1 MRLFIDANVL
11 VSVVNKEYPLF
22 THASRILSL
31 VDKKEYQLYTS
42 PLCLAIVFYFAQ
54 KKNKR
59 TAKEKIKLL
68 AQHLLIAPI
77 TATEVQKAA
86 TDKAIHD
93 FEDGMEY
100 HSALAAQ
107 CDCIITEDVGD
118 FYFSSIEVVNCADFF
133 KTYLVEGN
141 KSYQRF

>member
-31 VDKKEYQLYTS
+31 VGKKEFQLYTS
-42 PLCLAIVFYFAQ
+42 PLCLAIAFYFAQ
-54 KKNKR
+54 KKSKK
-59 TAKEKIKLL
+59 TAKEKIALL

-77 TATEVQKAA
+77 TTIEVQKAA
-86 TDKAIHD
+86 ADKAIHD

-100 HSALAAQ
+100 HSALAAS
-107 CDCIITEDVGD
+107 CDCIITEDVDD
-118 FYFSSIEVVNCADFF
+118 FYFSSIEVLKCADFF
-133 KTYLVEGN
+133 KTYLAGNN
-141 KSYQRF
+141 KSD